1 MTVDDVITAGTAI
14 RESKA
19 IIDANGATLAG
30 VLVCLDREE
39 RGKEG
44 TRSAIMEVSLP
55 CPLSLHKERES
66 GSHARWKGPCVQPT
80 PVATTRWCHNS
91 SGRTMIHRAIA
102 AWPLRTAN
110 PTSQT
115 PSWSGRAREAG
126 HEHSVRASIRG
137 VSVNWV

>member
-55 CPLSLHKERES
+55 CTQRGSRAHTRGGKALAFNPPPLRRP
-66 GSHARWKGPCVQPT
+66 GG
-80 PVATTRWCHNS
+80 ATT
-91 SGRTMIHRAIA
+91 A
-102 AWPLRTAN
+102 L
-110 PTSQT
+110 
-115 PSWSGRAREAG
+115 
-126 HEHSVRASIRG
+126 G
-137 VSVNWV
+137 VL